1 MIIEIKNKEESF
13 IVKKFFGLIICL
25 TIAVLSLFG
34 CSATPSHFT
43 GEWRFD
49 EVVAVSFAETPSES
63 ELSYL
68 KETYNAQNETEILNN
83 ALASYLSNE
92 TFADFYLKFDGNFT
106 YTYDPF
112 ADREATWKFY
122 QISENEG
129 FISYDTEL
137 DVTNGNPFPTVFP
150 DITYDTDANATF
162 ITINDYGSFMIT
174 LKLTR

>member
-1 MIIEIKNKEESF
+1 MRLNKNKKESF

-34 CSATPSHFT
+34 CSTTPSHFT

-49 EVVAVSFAETPSES
+49 EVVAVNFAETPSES

-83 ALASYLSNE
+83 VLASYVSND
-92 TFADFYLKFDGNFT
+92 TFANFYLKFNGDSA
-106 YTYDPF
+106 YTYDVF
-112 ADREATWKFY
+112 AEREATWKFY

-129 FISYDTEL
+129 FISYDAEL
-137 DVTNGNPFPTVFP
+137 DATDGNPFPTVFP
-150 DITYDTDANATF
+150 DISYDADANATF
-162 ITINDYGSFMIT
+162 ITINNYGSFMIT
-174 LKLTR
+174 LKLSR